1 LTIKPFHG
9 IIDSESEGN
18 KMEWYMVEWTYKKNG
33 YYYTDKK
40 HFDTET
46 EQQKFAFEKFHE
58 ENVTK
63 VCKIS
68 EIIWEKD

>member
-1 LTIKPFHG
+1 
-9 IIDSESEGN
+9 
-18 KMEWYMVEWTYKKNG
+18 MEWYMVEWTYKKNG
-33 YYYTDKK
+33 YYYTGKK
-40 HFDTET
+40 HFDTEA